1 MQLPPTDNKHDYLSL
16 SPYYWPDPTK
26 PNGLPYIIHAGIVNP
41 QVYSIPDKQN
51 LEDMV
56 HRTKVLSLAYRFTNN
71 PTYASKAAKLLQVW
85 FLDNDTHMNP
95 NLQYAEMVTGKNN

>member
-1 MQLPPTDNKHDYLSL
+1 
-16 SPYYWPDPTK
+16 
-26 PNGLPYIIHAGIVNP
+26 
-41 QVYSIPDKQN
+41 
-51 LEDMV
+51 MV

-85 FLDNDTHMNP
+85 FLDNDTHINP